1 MVIYSFM
8 LRFWFLHWF
17 SFDFLSCC
25 CVESLVLRFY
35 LFYFLFFSR
44 PYIAWGCY
52 CIYSYGLGIL
62 IIFNFLEIIFIIV
75 DLCIT
80 EKWLCEIKF
89 GEYERLIDKIGV
101 NFEFEIIKNLF
112 FWWFRLEAGE
122 YYFMNLIIDSHD

>member
-1 MVIYSFM
+1 M
-8 LRFWFLHWF
+8 
-17 SFDFLSCC
+17 
-25 CVESLVLRFY
+25 
-35 LFYFLFFSR
+35 
-44 PYIAWGCY
+44 
-52 CIYSYGLGIL
+52 